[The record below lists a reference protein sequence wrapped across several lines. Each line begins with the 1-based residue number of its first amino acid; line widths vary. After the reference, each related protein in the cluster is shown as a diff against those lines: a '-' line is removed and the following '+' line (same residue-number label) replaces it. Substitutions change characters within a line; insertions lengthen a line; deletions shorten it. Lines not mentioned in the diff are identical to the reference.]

1 MARWCGFMALA
12 NDMAE
17 VIVID
22 VGYPESFTCRLP
34 YSLTNKEWYC
44 FCLYCL
50 KYSAFLGV
58 IIKKLSPLMEIFF
71 CYKVISLYGGRFP

>member
-44 FCLYCL
+44 FACLTR
-50 KYSAFLGV
+50 
-58 IIKKLSPLMEIFF
+58 P
-71 CYKVISLYGGRFP
+71 

>member
-17 VIVID
+17 MIVID

-34 YSLTNKEWYC
+34 YSIALDDV
-44 FCLYCL
+44 F
-50 KYSAFLGV
+50 SFA
-58 IIKKLSPLMEIFF
+58 KL
-71 CYKVISLYGGRFP
+71 FPSI